1 MESDNI
7 MKFLKSIILKVVAL
21 CLVFASFTPATVYAA
36 EDTSIS
42 PYASYYLDT
51 YNTYIC
57 RVGTGGQIQVWFD
70 VMGTG
75 TMDEIG
81 VLSIELYEVSSDG
94 TETWLKT
101 FRHESNSSMLI
112 EDDWYHCSYVS
123 YQGSSSKTYKA
134 YVCIWA
140 GKNGSGDTRYM
151 WATMV

>member
-1 MESDNI
+1 MNTQF
-7 MKFLKSIILKVVAL
+7 KRILTIVIAITLAFSFFSPSTVSA
-21 CLVFASFTPATVYAA
+21 ASSET
-36 EDTSIS
+36 IQ
-42 PYASYYLDT
+42 PYASNYLT
-51 YNTYIC
+51 SYNTYIC
-57 RVGTGGQIQVWFD
+57 RVGTNGEIQVWFD

-123 YQGSSSKTYKA
+123 YQGSCSKTYKA

-140 GKNGSGDTRYM
+140 GKNGGGDTRYM